1 MDYSAEAMRALPDRE
16 RRALLSSLTDDEAVT
31 LHYDWDFWARDA
43 QRAPPGDWFVWMLL
57 SGRGFGKTRSAV
69 EWVRTYVEGNSPQ
82 QAPAGA
88 PERIALVA
96 ETAADARDVMIEG
109 PSGILKCSPPGYG
122 PLYEPSKRR
131 LTWQNGIIATTYSA
145 EDPDQLRGPEHGLG
159 WADELAKWKYA
170 ADTWSNLVLGMRQGT
185 PKIAITTTPRPLKL
199 IKELVLRKTTV
210 ITRGS
215 TYENRANLSGDFL
228 REIED
233 LYEGTRIG
241 GQEIHGR
248 ILDDV
253 EGALWLRTD
262 IDKGRVKFKDMPAF
276 ERIVVA
282 VDPPVTSNAD
292 SDECGIVVVGRCEDG
307 DLWVIADL
315 SVQGRS
321 PTGWAEVV
329 VKAYEDYEADRVIGE
344 VNNGG
349 EMIETVIRT
358 VGKQISYKAVRA
370 TRGKMV
376 RAEPVA
382 ARYEKGEVHH
392 VGMFEKME
400 DQMCS
405 YTGDRR
411 QQSPDRM
418 DALVWGCTELTQR
431 SQLRIRS
438 L

>member
-1 MDYSAEAMRALPDRE
+1 MEYSATALRSLPDYN
-16 RRALLSSLTDDEAVT
+16 RRAFLNALTDDEAMA
-31 LHYDWDFWARDA
+31 LHYDWEFWARDS
-43 QRAPPGDWFVWMLL
+43 QKPPPGDWFVWLL
-57 SGRGFGKTRSAV
+57 LAGRGFGKTKAAV
-69 EWVRTYVEGNSPQ
+69 EWIRTYVEGVSPL
-82 QAPAGA
+82 QAPHGA

-96 ETAADARDVMIEG
+96 ETAADGRDVMVEG
-109 PSGILKCSPPGYG
+109 QSGILKCSLPGFG

-131 LTWQNGIIATTYSA
+131 LTWPNGIVATTYSA
-145 EDPDQLRGPEHGLG
+145 EDPDQLRGPEHALG

-170 ADTWSNLVLGMRQGT
+170 ADTWANLVLGMRLGI
-185 PKIAITTTPRPLKL
+185 PKIAVTTTPRPLKL
-199 IKELVLRKTTV
+199 LKELVSRETTV
-210 ITRGS
+210 VTTGS
-215 TYENRANLSGDFL
+215 TYDNRANLSGEFL

-248 ILDDV
+248 ILDDI
-253 EGALWLRTD
+253 EGALWQRTD
-262 IDKGRVKFKDMPAF
+262 IDKARVKQKDLPAL

-292 SDECGIVVVGRCEDG
+292 SDECGIVVVGRDEDG
-307 DLWVIADL
+307 DLWVIADV

-349 EMIETVIRT
+349 DMIETVLRT
-358 VGKQISYKAVRA
+358 VGERISYKAVRA
-370 TRGKMV
+370 TRGKMI

-392 VGMFEKME
+392 VGVYEKME

-411 QQSPDRM
+411 EDSPDRM
-418 DALVWGCTELTQR
+418 DALVWGCTELTQK
-431 SQLRIRS
+431 SELRIRS